1 MYRTIISLK
10 RVFKLGVD
18 SREGWKRRSWGS
30 NAGTSAD
37 CEINRWMEGKQMFM
51 VDQTSKVHMEH
62 TLGNLL
68 VQHAWSERKPLYGPM
83 NMLYDHNYV
92 VQAIVPFF

>member
-1 MYRTIISLK
+1 MLEQVRT
-10 RVFKLGVD
+10 VKLIV
-18 SREGWKRRSWGS
+18 GWK
-30 NAGTSAD
+30 
-37 CEINRWMEGKQMFM
+37 GKQMFM

-68 VQHAWSERKPLYGPM
+68 VQHAWRERKPLYGLM

-92 VQAIVPFF
+92 AQATVPFHFLTIALTSMPANPPTSTVSMSSISA